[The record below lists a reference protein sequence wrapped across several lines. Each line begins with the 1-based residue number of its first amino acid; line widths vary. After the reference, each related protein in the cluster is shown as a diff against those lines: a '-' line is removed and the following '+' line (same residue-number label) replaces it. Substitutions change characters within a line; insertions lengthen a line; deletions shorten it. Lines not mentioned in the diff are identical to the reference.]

1 MTNSGGGE
9 RKEQEAPGL
18 VSEAWLN
25 TQIVPVSA
33 ANPAEEHDTTPLL
46 LFLPTNRGETQCKG
60 STSEVMVLVWGM
72 EQEGRGSEEMFR
84 ARLPGPCR

>member
-33 ANPAEEHDTTPLL
+33 ANPAEEHDSTPPPS
-46 LFLPTNRGETQCKG
+46 LPPNQSGGDAVQG
-60 STSEVMVLVWGM
+60 
-72 EQEGRGSEEMFR
+72 QHF
-84 ARLPGPCR
+84 

>member
-18 VSEAWLN
+18 VSEAWRN

-33 ANPAEEHDTTPLL
+33 ANPAEEHDTTPSLSSSQPIGGRRSARAALL
-46 LFLPTNRGETQCKG
+46 R
-60 STSEVMVLVWGM
+60 
-72 EQEGRGSEEMFR
+72 
-84 ARLPGPCR
+84 